1 MKQGSTNGW
10 VLNQY
15 QWSLCMMVVI
25 YKASGTAD
33 EVESNKYQ
41 IPKRKGS
48 KDLSKN
54 SRIFAKL

>member
-1 MKQGSTNGW
+1 MAGSSTVPMESMHDG
-10 VLNQY
+10 
-15 QWSLCMMVVI
+15 MMVVI